1 MKTAPR
7 KNPLVSLVPL
17 LVAWVAVV
25 VFGSASVAHML
36 DGRSGSPRSD
46 AGLAGA
52 ALAPAPAKSPGIASA
67 EAAVALSDA
76 GRVRATP
83 DTKPRCAE
91 CGVVESMREVDAAGG
106 GIDRRGGTGTLPA
119 KPAKRYELTLRMRDG
134 SRHIIASAGQGGWK
148 VGERV
153 IAIAPAGGSFQ

>member
-7 KNPLVSLVPL
+7 KNPLVPL

-36 DGRSGSPRSD
+36 DGQSGSPRSV
-46 AGLAGA
+46 APLAGA
-52 ALAPAPAKSPGIASA
+52 AMAPAKSPGIASA
-67 EAAVALSDA
+67 KAAAALPEA
-76 GRVRATP
+76 GRVRVTP

-91 CGVVESMREVDAAGG
+91 CGVVESMREIDAAAAAA
-106 GIDRRGGTGTLPA
+106 GIDRRGGTGTMPA
-119 KPAKRYELTLRMRDG
+119 KPAKRYELTLRMGDG
-134 SRHIIASAGQGGWK
+134 SRHIIASAGKGGWK

>member
-7 KNPLVSLVPL
+7 KNPLVPL

-36 DGRSGSPRSD
+36 DGQSGSPRSV
-46 AGLAGA
+46 APLAGA
-52 ALAPAPAKSPGIASA
+52 ALAPAKSPGIASA
-67 EAAVALSDA
+67 KDAAALPEA
-76 GRVRATP
+76 GRVRVTP

-91 CGVVESMREVDAAGG
+91 CGVVESMREIDAAAA

-119 KPAKRYELTLRMRDG
+119 KLAKRYELTLRMGDG
-134 SRHIIASAGQGGWK
+134 SRHIIASAGKGGWK

-153 IAIAPAGGSFQ
+153 IAIAPASGSFQ